1 MVSQKYTHISALI
14 MLSPESFSL
23 EIAHGEFLFVW
34 ILYVP
39 HPIPAFVKT
48 LIPEWPISLFQ
59 TLTFQLSHCL
69 RSQGKK
75 SSPPPFSNTVRA
87 ESLPDTRCYTLP
99 PSAPP
104 LPYTPSPA
112 ATLCCPWC
120 FIISLG
126 VCGPPLL
133 SFDGVQTVKARRQPA
148 NFPCCD
154 SPTARGRAIF
164 PLHQSLAYIPLMRK
178 LSALLSTIAYLN
190 CPPFCLFDYFVWG
203 LVTGLISTVWGRG
216 CNSGLCCAAAGGH
229 QSALICSLTQL
240 LRLWKIVIPLH
251 DCQALLFILN

>member
-1 MVSQKYTHISALI
+1 MASPKYTHISALI
-14 MLSPESFSL
+14 MLSPESSSL
-23 EIAHGEFLFVW
+23 EIAHGEFLFGW

-48 LIPEWPISLFQ
+48 LFPEWPISLFQ
-59 TLTFQLSHCL
+59 TLTFQLSDCL

-75 SSPPPFSNTVRA
+75 SSPPLSSDTVRG
-87 ESLPDTRCYTLP
+87 ESLPDTLIPPRP
-99 PSAPP
+99 PSTPP

-148 NFPCCD
+148 NFPRCD
-154 SPTARGRAIF
+154 SPTARGRAIS
-164 PLHQSLAYIPLMRK
+164 PLHQAYIPLMRK
-178 LSALLSTIAYLN
+178 L
-190 CPPFCLFDYFVWG
+190 
-203 LVTGLISTVWGRG
+203 
-216 CNSGLCCAAAGGH
+216 
-229 QSALICSLTQL
+229 
-240 LRLWKIVIPLH
+240 
-251 DCQALLFILN
+251 